1 MIIKLKFDWISIH
14 VPSRGTTAQIWGQLQ
29 VLWISIHVPSRGTTG
44 KDASVPFRK
53 IFQSTYP
60 QGVRHQWRAL
70 TGATMNFNPRTL
82 KGYDRTNLKFSGG
95 KLYFNPRTLKGYDIA
110 SFHLF
115 SYSKRFQSTY
125 PQGVRLVSQSLST
138 GPKNF
143 NPRTLKGYDFYCPRL
158 CTTWDWF
165 QSTYPQGVRRYGR
178 YNPQSKL
185 SISIHVPSR
194 GTTLYIFLTSTCS
207 SNFNPRTLKGYDK
220 SFEKAYMQFNN
231 FNPRTLKG
239 YDQIIWWINS
249 FKKDFNPRTLKGYDA
264 MEIGMAMA
272 KKKISIH
279 VPSRGTT
286 NEEEEAENNISD
298 FNPRTLKGYDRNWIS
313 DLPIGKDFNPRT
325 LKGYDG

>member
-1 MIIKLKFDWISIH
+1 
-14 VPSRGTTAQIWGQLQ
+14 
-29 VLWISIHVPSRGTTG
+29 
-44 KDASVPFRK
+44 
-53 IFQSTYP
+53 
-60 QGVRHQWRAL
+60 
-70 TGATMNFNPRTL
+70 
-82 KGYDRTNLKFSGG
+82 
-95 KLYFNPRTLKGYDIA
+95 
-110 SFHLF
+110 
-115 SYSKRFQSTY
+115 
-125 PQGVRLVSQSLST
+125 
-138 GPKNF
+138 
-143 NPRTLKGYDFYCPRL
+143 
-158 CTTWDWF
+158 
-165 QSTYPQGVRRYGR
+165 
-178 YNPQSKL
+178 
-185 SISIHVPSR
+185 
-194 GTTLYIFLTSTCS
+194 
-207 SNFNPRTLKGYDK
+207 
-220 SFEKAYMQFNN
+220 MQFNN